1 MKEYNSNKS
10 MEKENSIYD
19 AAFDVIYRKGC
30 IERADWIGTLID
42 YYSDEVTE
50 AFGCDPF
57 DVEDRLADLW
67 ETMDY
72 TDPRMG
78 VCLLYSEWA
87 EYFSNEFSHIIYDEL
102 IEAKES
108 LSLSCSPG
116 PPSRG

>member
-1 MKEYNSNKS
+1 
-10 MEKENSIYD
+10 MEKEDSIYD

-72 TDPRMG
+72 TDPRTG

-87 EYFSNEFSHIIYDEL
+87 EYFNNEFSHVIYDEL
-102 IEAKES
+102 VRAKEELEDNES
-108 LSLSCSPG
+108 D
-116 PPSRG
+116 

>member
-1 MKEYNSNKS
+1 
-10 MEKENSIYD
+10 MEKEDSIYD
-19 AAFDVIYRKGC
+19 AAFDVIYCKGC

-50 AFGCDPF
+50 AFGCDLF

-72 TDPRMG
+72 TDPRTG

-87 EYFSNEFSHIIYDEL
+87 EYFNNEFSHVIYDEL
-102 IEAKES
+102 VRAKEELEDNES
-108 LSLSCSPG
+108 D
-116 PPSRG
+116 